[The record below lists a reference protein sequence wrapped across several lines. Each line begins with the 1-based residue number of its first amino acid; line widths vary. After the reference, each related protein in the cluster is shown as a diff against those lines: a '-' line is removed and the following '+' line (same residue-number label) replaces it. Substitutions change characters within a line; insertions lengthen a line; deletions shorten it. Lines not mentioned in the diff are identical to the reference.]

1 MLNAWTLGVPDRTRR
16 RAGLGVLIALVTGG
30 AWSAGFA
37 QQIKLVNDSSEATE
51 INLPIPGFD
60 TTSLDTSV
68 DPCNDFYKFA
78 CGKFAANHPI
88 PADQPGVDQ
97 FYALY
102 NVNSQSLNGIL
113 TKAAAGGAG
122 RSPDEQKIGDYY
134 KACMDTDAIEAK
146 GLAPVEP
153 LLNEIDAVKSK
164 EQLAALAGKLQRIGV
179 NVFFSYSEQQDFKDA
194 SKQIAIAIQGGL
206 GLPEKD
212 YYLRTG
218 AKDIELREQYVAH
231 VARMLELAGSSP
243 DKAKKDAQA
252 MMAFE

>member
-1 MLNAWTLGVPDRTRR
+1 MLNGCKLATSGKIGRRT
-16 RAGLGVLIALVTGG
+16 GLVVAAALVAAGS
-30 AWSAGFA
+30 WSAGVA
-37 QQIKLVNDSSEATE
+37 QQAKAASDGGKPHEVYV
-51 INLPIPGFD
+51 PIPGFD
-60 TTSLDTSV
+60 TTSIDTSV

-88 PADQPGVDQ
+88 PADQQGVDQ

-102 NVNSQSLNGIL
+102 NVNTQALNGIL
-113 TKAAAGGAG
+113 NKAADGGAG

-153 LLNEIDAVKSK
+153 LLSEIDALKNK

-179 NVFFSYSEQQDFKDA
+179 NVFFGYSEQQDFKDA